1 MSGTDP
7 TEPSPAPTN
16 GPDAAPEAPAHPA
29 DHDLTALQAERDFLL
44 RSLDDLEVERAE
56 GNLDEDRYRELHDD
70 YTARAA
76 AAIRA
81 LKDGAAGRPPASRRR
96 RLIVAGA
103 IAGFVVTAAGVMA
116 LAVGDRGEGDSATG
130 NQQTSEET
138 AGLSEEEAAEQ
149 QAAAAEQI
157 ETLRQK
163 VTDNPSD
170 AVAHR
175 QLAQALLNS
184 GNIAEA
190 VKEFD
195 TAAQLDPADA
205 ESLAYGGWVVFLAAR
220 GAQPDAVGELVDGAV
235 RRLDAAVAANGD
247 YADARFFRGM
257 VLLRGKN
264 DPAAA
269 VPEFE
274 RYLALVPDGPQ
285 SEPVRR
291 LLEQAK
297 AGTTS
302 TTGGNPG
309 G

>member
-1 MSGTDP
+1 MTS
-7 TEPSPAPTN
+7 
-16 GPDAAPEAPAHPA
+16 EAP
-29 DHDLTALQAERDFLL
+29 DLEALQAERDFLF
-44 RSLDDLEVERAE
+44 RSLDDLEVERAD
-56 GNLDEDRYRELHDD
+56 GNLDEERYRELHDD

-76 AAIRA
+76 AVIRA
-81 LKDGAAGRPPASRRR
+81 LKDGADSRPPAPPTARRR
-96 RLIVAGA
+96 RLIVGAA
-103 IAGFVVTAAGVMA
+103 IAGFVLTAAGVMV
-116 LAVGDRGEGDSATG
+116 LAVGDRGPGDSATG
-130 NQQTSEET
+130 NQQTSET
-138 AGLSEEEAAEQ
+138 AGGVSDEEAAKQ

-157 ETLRQK
+157 KALRQK
-163 VTDNPSD
+163 VTDNPAD

-175 QLAQALLNS
+175 QLAQALLTS
-184 GNIAEA
+184 GNIADA

-220 GAQPDAVGELVDGAV
+220 AAQPDAVDDLVNGAV

-247 YADARFFRGM
+247 YPDARFFRGM

>member
-1 MSGTDP
+1 MSGAD
-7 TEPSPAPTN
+7 
-16 GPDAAPEAPAHPA
+16 PA
-29 DHDLTALQAERDFLL
+29 DLSALQAERDFLL

-56 GNLDEDRYRELHDD
+56 GNLDEERYRELHDD

-76 AAIRA
+76 AVIRA
-81 LKDGAAGRPPASRRR
+81 LKDGAGSRPPAPPTSRRR

-116 LAVGDRGEGDSATG
+116 LAVNDRGEGDSATG
-130 NQQTSEET
+130 NQQTSGT
-138 AGLSEEEAAEQ
+138 TGDDSDEEAARQ

-157 ETLRQK
+157 KVLRQK

-175 QLAQALLNS
+175 ELAQALLNS
-184 GNIAEA
+184 GNIADA

-195 TAAQLDPADA
+195 TAAQLNPADA

-220 GAQPDAVGELVDGAV
+220 GAQPDVVDDLINGAV

-247 YADARFFRGM
+247 YPDARFFRGM

-269 VPEFE
+269 VPELE
-274 RYLALVPDGPQ
+274 RYLALVPNGPQ

>member
-7 TEPSPAPTN
+7 
-16 GPDAAPEAPAHPA
+16 A
-29 DHDLTALQAERDFLL
+29 DSDLAALQAERDFLL

-76 AAIRA
+76 AVIRA
-81 LKDGAAGRPPASRRR
+81 LKDGADNRPPAPPASRRR

-103 IAGFVVTAAGVMA
+103 IAGFVVTAAGVMV

-130 NQQTSEET
+130 NQQTSE
-138 AGLSEEEAAEQ
+138 SAE
-149 QAAAAEQI
+149 EQI
-157 ETLRQK
+157 RTLRQK

-175 QLAQALLNS
+175 ELAQALLTA
-184 GNIAEA
+184 GNIADA

-220 GAQPDAVGELVDGAV
+220 GAQPEAVDELIDGAV

-247 YADARFFRGM
+247 FPDARFFRGM

-274 RYLALVPDGPQ
+274 RYLALVPAGPQ

>member
-1 MSGTDP
+1 MS
-7 TEPSPAPTN
+7 EPDVA
-16 GPDAAPEAPAHPA
+16 
-29 DHDLTALQAERDFLL
+29 ALQAERDFLL

-76 AAIRA
+76 AVIRA
-81 LKDGAAGRPPASRRR
+81 LKDGAGRDLPAPPTGRRR
-96 RLIVAGA
+96 RLVVTAA
-103 IAGFVVTAAGVMA
+103 IAGFALTAAGVMA
-116 LAVGDRGEGDSATG
+116 LAVNDRGEGDSATG
-130 NQQTSEET
+130 NQQTSEST
-138 AGLSEEEAAEQ
+138 GGLSDEEAAKQ
-149 QAAAAEQI
+149 AAAAAEQ
-157 ETLRQK
+157 LKALQQK

-175 QLAQALLNS
+175 QLAQALLTS
-184 GNIAEA
+184 GNIADA

-220 GAQPDAVGELVDGAV
+220 GAQPEAVAELIDGAV

-247 YADARFFRGM
+247 YPDARFFRGM

-269 VPEFE
+269 APEFE